1 MANYCTQCGAPIP
14 DTALKCEYCG
24 AANPKATQAQPQA
37 TYQQPYQP
45 QPQVVYVQQPVNTER
60 LNWPVKSKIIAAIL
74 ALLLGGL
81 GVHKFYLGQT
91 GLGILYLIF
100 CWTFIPGIL
109 AFIDAIVLFCSSD
122 ENFEIKYKCRTK

>member
-1 MANYCTQCGAPIP
+1 MAVYCPQCGAPVNAV
-14 DTALKCEYCG
+14 DGKCEYCG
-24 AANPKATQAQPQA
+24 AVVPNAAPAQQYQPQA
-37 TYQQPYQP
+37 QP
-45 QPQVVYVQQPVNTER
+45 QPQVVYVQQPVYSER
-60 LNWPVKSKIIAAIL
+60 SNWPIKSKVLAGVL
-74 ALLLGGL
+74 ALLLGGI

-100 CWTFIPGIL
+100 SWTFIPGII